1 MQGAETSGRYVEVQG
16 LTKCFGN
23 DRAVNGI
30 SFSVARGKFLTLL
43 GPSGCGKTTTLM
55 SIAGL
60 HGIEAGTIRVGD
72 IIYTSKS
79 DGIFLPPEKRD
90 IGMVFQSYAIW
101 PHMTVADALWPHMT
115 VFDNVAYGLRVR
127 RAPGSVV
134 RERTMRAL
142 ELVGLPDMA
151 GRYATRLSGGQRQ
164 RVALARA
171 IVYEPKVV
179 LFDEPLSNLDAKLRE
194 QMRIELV
201 RLQKEVGIT
210 SIYVTHDQS
219 EALIMSDRV
228 VVMNKGVIQQIG
240 DPHSIYARPVNAFVA
255 NFIGVANLMRGILLR
270 RSEGYCEAEI
280 PLGDQPPLRLT
291 VAGGDSIS
299 PGQMLVL
306 SVRPEDVVVHARK
319 PDGTNA
325 GNLFEGEVID
335 TNYFGNFIECRVRI
349 GCYEISSR
357 MDHDEP
363 IVPRQRVFVSFQP
376 DHGLCLSA

>member
-1 MQGAETSGRYVEVQG
+1 MS
-16 LTKCFGN
+16 
-23 DRAVNGI
+23 
-30 SFSVARGKFLTLL
+30 ARGDAMVEIDHLGKHFGSEAAVQDFSLVVAAGEFVTLL
-43 GPSGCGKTTTLM
+43 GPSGCGKTTTLRC
-55 SIAGL
+55 IAGL
-60 HGIEAGTIRVGD
+60 ERPDAGD
-72 IIYTSKS
+72 IRIDGKTVTSVKRA
-79 DGIFLPPEKRD
+79 INRNPEHRN
-90 IGMVFQSYAIW
+90 IGMVFQSY
-101 PHMTVADALWPHMT
+101 ALWPHMT

-142 ELVGLPDMA
+142 ELVCLPDMA

-357 MDHDEP
+357 IDHAEP
-363 IVPRQRVFVSFQP
+363 IAPGQRVFVSFQP